1 MELEFDPATEFQ
13 ILETF
18 EFQEEIQRPESLRF
32 YTLDEQLLDYV
43 EKSLPE
49 GKPTR
54 FQIQELQR
62 KRERIQE
69 AYMNV
74 IDPDFELKP
83 KRVSTMP
90 SWIHPIH
97 SDFELK
103 KYNYEK
109 EWNPVMEQKGANYY
123 PRMILA
129 LPKPYLTKNDENP
142 PITETTKT
150 VSEELV
156 QTIALG
162 NYERTKT
169 KLNEDGTINVLPLPI
184 ANTID
189 DIRIKGYAL
198 DSRPEIPNPIAEHP
212 FFSSGHSSKLITNEP
227 FLDVFPSI
235 DAIMTHGVPTTT
247 DPYTQGSKYLK
258 LYDVKFSD
266 ISWDLWRKRFPVVE
280 TVETSPPA
288 LSVKFPKHDAKLPS
302 ANLTKFYTPYF
313 DGIDPY
319 TWLANQEDGGAFASR
334 MLLSKASEAGLLRVN
349 PIPELPELQYP
360 ESTPE
365 ECLNTESF
373 DSFISSG
380 IYRDGKCLPVS
391 AIGHERSQLVSTG
404 RKAWHESTE
413 HDLLKEYQ
421 TLLQKSS
428 KLALPVVEPKYKKH
442 EALGV
447 AELRKD
453 VLLLLN
459 DKKRLNI
466 DKYSGIV
473 KLMEATIPK
482 QGLYLDP
489 KGSFIVCEHTIQLLE
504 EPEMEPFY
512 REWTFIESGYRVCRF
527 CGEQINRDV
536 FMAQDD
542 FDQAGHV
549 VKSQE
554 KLPTSTFHGESN
566 VSEFTQTLSDLRG
579 VFELEKGVGRT
590 ILYLLLSLFQVVPLE
605 SQLLPVLTF
614 MDGISGAFKKAKKST
629 EELEGSIGIMGMA
642 VLLQTHNPIL
652 VPRRSFG
659 SKKLILSGYP
669 RDSDDTKVVPVV
681 NTILFVLE
689 NTFETFP
696 STFTGS
702 VAVFMRGLVNNRK
715 SIRSNAIS
723 LLGKAETKFHTQFVE
738 AKARYESMPEDIQI
752 EQLKLPLNVPKKETY
767 DPTEFVQEESGMSC
781 NAPRPLTYLVAR
793 LPPSISQEPL
803 HLHKEIRYSKSA
815 TVLQA
820 KKYEV
825 SLNIVPDA
833 KIRERIKKGNPLKLP
848 VLSTYIESA
857 DGIAL
862 LSLLSRL
869 IHIFKTERKD
879 LEVFSEFV
887 VKLETRGSRDSV
899 KGVVYDFLRD
909 LNEKDV
915 KILVKALKQDVVLR
929 MMIMNP
935 ADAEKEDMGLR
946 ARERDTLKSRLRQK
960 NDAERD
966 LLKTLLDIGIAP
978 YIITNEDRRMMAQ
991 ESEDSVVIE
1000 AEDEHE
1006 GMANVDGMDPDQDK
1020 EDNDNGMRGDRDA
1033 MYGMQADEETY

>member
-1 MELEFDPATEFQ
+1 MELEFDPASEFK

-32 YTLDEQLLDYV
+32 YTLDEQLLDYI

-49 GKPTR
+49 GKATQ
-54 FQIQELQR
+54 FQLKELQL
-62 KRERIQE
+62 KRERLHQ
-69 AYMNV
+69 AYTNV
-74 IDPDFELKP
+74 IDPNFEVKP
-83 KRVSTMP
+83 NRVQTIP

-97 SDFELK
+97 SEFELK
-103 KYNYEK
+103 GYDYETQ
-109 EWNPVMEQKGANYY
+109 WNPIMEQKGANYY

-142 PITETTKT
+142 PITESTKT
-150 VSEELV
+150 ISRELV

-162 NYERTKT
+162 NYERSKT
-169 KLNEDGTINVLPLPI
+169 VLHEDGNIEVLPLPI

-198 DSRPEIPNPIAEHP
+198 DSRPEIPNPQAEHP
-212 FFSSGHSSKLITNEP
+212 FFSSGQPSQLITNEP

-247 DPYTQGSKYLK
+247 DPYTEGNKYLK
-258 LYDVKFSD
+258 LYDVLFSD

-280 TVETSPPA
+280 TVEISPPA
-288 LSVKFPKHDAKLPS
+288 LSIRFPKAETKPPS
-302 ANLTKFYTPYF
+302 ENLLKFYTPYF

-319 TWLANQEDGGAFASR
+319 TWLANQEDGGAFVPR
-334 MLLSKASEAGLLRVN
+334 MWLSKASEAGVLSVN

-391 AIGHERSQLVSTG
+391 AVGHERSQLVSTG
-404 RKAWHESTE
+404 RKAWHQSTE
-413 HDLLKEYQ
+413 DDILKEYQ
-421 TLLQKSS
+421 SLLRKSS
-428 KLALPVVEPKYKKH
+428 KLALPAVEIKYKKH
-442 EALGV
+442 EALGIP
-447 AELRKD
+447 ELRKD
-453 VLLLLN
+453 ILLLLD

-466 DKYSGIV
+466 DKYSGILR
-473 KLMEATIPK
+473 LMEAIIPK
-482 QGLYLDP
+482 DRLYLDP
-489 KGSFIVCEHTIQLLE
+489 KGAFLVCEHTIELLE

-512 REWTFIESGYRVCRF
+512 REWTFIETGYRVCKF

-549 VKSQE
+549 IKSQE
-554 KLPTSTFHGESN
+554 KLPTTTFHG
-566 VSEFTQTLSDLRG
+566 SEFAQSLSELRE
-579 VFELEKGVGRT
+579 VFQLEKGVGRT

-614 MDGISGAFKKAKKST
+614 MDGISSAFKKAKKST
-629 EELEGSIGIMGMA
+629 EELEGSIGIMGMG

-652 VPRRSFG
+652 IPRRSFG
-659 SKKLILSGYP
+659 SKKLNLSGYP
-669 RDSDDTKVVPVV
+669 RDSEDTNDANVI
-681 NTILFVLE
+681 NSILRVLE

-696 STFTGS
+696 NTFSGS

-723 LLGKAETKFHTQFVE
+723 LLGKSVSKFQVQFTE
-738 AKARYESMPEDIQI
+738 AKQRYESMPKDVQTDQI
-752 EQLKLPLNVPKKETY
+752 EMPLLVPKKETFGP
-767 DPTEFVQEESGMSC
+767 DEFTQEESGMVC
-781 NAPRPLTYLVAR
+781 NTHRPLTYLVAR

-803 HLHKEIRYSKSA
+803 HLNETIPSKNA
-815 TVLQA
+815 TLLKAKPYELNLQT
-820 KKYEV
+820 
-825 SLNIVPDA
+825 VPD
-833 KIRERIKKGNPLKLP
+833 KTIREKIKKGNPLKLA
-848 VLSTYIESA
+848 VLSNYIDSG

-869 IHIFKTERKD
+869 IHIFKEKD
-879 LEVFSEFV
+879 VQVYSDFV
-887 VKLETRGSRDSV
+887 INLETKGSRDTV

-909 LNEKDV
+909 LKEQDQ
-915 KILVKALKQDVVLR
+915 KILVKALKEDTGLR
-929 MMIMNP
+929 MLMMNP
-935 ADAEKEDMGLR
+935 KDAEKEDMGLR
-946 ARERDTLKSRLRQK
+946 ARERDTLKKRLREK
-960 NDAERD
+960 SDAERD

-978 YIITNEDRRMMAQ
+978 YIITNDDRRMMAK
-991 ESEDSVVIE
+991 ESEDSFIIE
-1000 AEDEHE
+1000 EEDEHE
-1006 GMANVDGMDPDQDK
+1006 RMERIQGADLDEDV
-1020 EDNDNGMRGDRDA
+1020 EDNENGMRGDRDA
-1033 MYGMQADEETY
+1033 IYGTQADEETY

>member
-54 FQIQELQR
+54 FQIQELQH

-97 SDFELK
+97 SEFELK
-103 KYNYEK
+103 EYNYEK
-109 EWNPVMEQKGANYY
+109 EWNPLMEQRTPNYY

-150 VSEELV
+150 VGERE
-156 QTIALG
+156 TIGLG
-162 NYERTKT
+162 NFERTKT
-169 KLNEDGTINVLPLPI
+169 KLNENGTIEVLPFPI
-184 ANTID
+184 PNTID
-189 DIRIKGYAL
+189 DIRIKGYEL

-212 FFSSGHSSKLITNEP
+212 FFSSGHSSRIITNEP

-247 DPYTQGSKYLK
+247 DPYTEGNKYLK

-266 ISWDLWRKRFPVVE
+266 ISWDLWRKRFPVVD
-280 TVETSPPA
+280 TIETSPPA
-288 LSVKFPKHDAKLPS
+288 LSVKFPKPETKAPS
-302 ANLTKFYTPYF
+302 ENLLKFYTPWF
-313 DGIDPY
+313 AGVDNY
-319 TWLANQEDGGAFASR
+319 TWLANQEDGGAFVPR
-334 MLLSKASEAGLLRVN
+334 MWLSKASEAGLLRVN

-360 ESTPE
+360 DSTPE

-380 IYRDGKCLPVS
+380 IYRDGKCLPVT

-404 RKAWHESTE
+404 RKAWGDGTE
-413 HDLLKEYQ
+413 HEILKDYQ
-421 TLLQKSS
+421 SLLQKSS
-428 KLALPVVEPKYKKH
+428 RLALPSVEVKYKKH
-442 EALGV
+442 EAKDIPEV
-447 AELRKD
+447 RKE
-453 VLLLLN
+453 VLLLLE
-459 DKKRLNI
+459 DPKRLNI
-466 DKYSGIV
+466 DKYSAIV
-473 KLMEATIPK
+473 KLMESIIPK
-482 QGLYLDP
+482 DKVYLDS
-489 KGSFIVCEHTIQLLE
+489 KGSFLVCDHTIELLG
-504 EPEMEPFY
+504 EPQMDAFY

-527 CGEQINRDV
+527 CGEQVNRDV

-542 FDQAGHV
+542 FDEAGHV
-549 VKSQE
+549 IKSHD
-554 KLPTSTFHGESN
+554 KLQTSEFHG
-566 VSEFTQTLSDLRG
+566 SEFTKSLSDLRAT
-579 VFELEKGVGRT
+579 FDLEKGVGRT
-590 ILYLLLSLFQVVPLE
+590 IMYLLLSLFQVVPLE
-605 SQLLPVLTF
+605 SQLLPILTF
-614 MDGISGAFKKAKKST
+614 MDGISGAFKKAKKSS
-629 EELEGSIGIMGMA
+629 EELEGSIGIVGMA

-652 VPRRSFG
+652 IPRRSFG

-669 RDSDDTKVVPVV
+669 RDTDDTSQVPVI

-696 STFTGS
+696 STFAGS
-702 VAVFMRGLVNNRK
+702 VAVFMRGLTNNRK

-738 AKARYESMPEDIQI
+738 AKRRYDSMPEDV
-752 EQLKLPLNVPKKETY
+752 EVDQLKMPIMTPKKETY
-767 DPTEFVQEESGMSC
+767 SFSEIEENESGMICS
-781 NAPRPLTYLVAR
+781 APKMTYLVAR

-803 HLHKEIRYSKSA
+803 L
-815 TVLQA
+815 LQKDLRRSRNA
-820 KKYEV
+820 VDVHPVSYEV
-825 SLNIVPDA
+825 NLNIVPDS
-833 KIRERIKKGNPLKLP
+833 KIRERIKSGFPKTLKIP
-848 VLSTYIESA
+848 ILSNYVESA

-869 IHIFKTERKD
+869 IHIFRGERKD
-879 LEVFSEFV
+879 LQEYSDFV
-887 VKLETRGSRDSV
+887 VGLQTRDSRDSV
-899 KGVVYDFLRD
+899 KGIIYKFLRE
-909 LNEKDV
+909 LKDKDE
-915 KILVKALKQDVVLR
+915 KILIKELKNDLGLR
-929 MMIMNP
+929 MMMANP
-935 ADAEKEDMGLR
+935 KDSEKEDMGLR

-960 NDAERD
+960 SDAERD

-991 ESEDSVVIE
+991 ESEDSVIIE
-1000 AEDEHE
+1000 VEDDHE
-1006 GMANVDGMDPDQDK
+1006 NMAIVDGMDPDEDK
-1020 EDNDNGMRGDRDA
+1020 EDNENEMRGDNE
-1033 MYGMQADEETY
+1033 YGEIGMQADEETY